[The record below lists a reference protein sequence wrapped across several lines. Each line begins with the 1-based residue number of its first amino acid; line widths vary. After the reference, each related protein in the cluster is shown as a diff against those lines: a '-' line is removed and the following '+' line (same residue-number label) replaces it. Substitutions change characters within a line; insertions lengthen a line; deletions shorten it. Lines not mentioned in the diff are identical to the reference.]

1 MLKALSKSR
10 SANFYANQVKVLLLV
25 VIGALLWTNNDARN
39 FTADRLNDAA
49 EFVRPANNEI
59 RFSF

>member
-1 MLKALSKSR
+1 MLKSLTKTR
-10 SANFYANQVKVLLLV
+10 SANFYANQVKVLLLI
-25 VIGALLWTNNDARN
+25 VIAVLFWNSTDARI

-49 EFVRPANNEI
+49 EFVRPTNNEI

>member
-1 MLKALSKSR
+1 MFKALTKTR
-10 SANFYANQVKVLLLV
+10 SANFYANQVKVLLLI
-25 VIGALLWTNNDARN
+25 VIAVLFWNSNDARR
-39 FTADRLNDAA
+39 FTSDRLNDAA